1 MIVVIDNLGVERGGG
16 DAGGVVGDHPQGHAL
31 HLVDFLDLH
40 GVLGVGE
47 EYLDGGVGIIRVVR
61 KLLRHPHISGNASDC
76 SLASKHELVGVYF
89 QEFVCQL

>member
-16 DAGGVVGDHPQGHAL
+16 DAGGVVGDHPQGDAL
-31 HLVDFLDLH
+31 HLVHLLDLH

-47 EYLDGGVGIIRVVR
+47 EYLDGGVRIIRVVW
-61 KLLRHPHISGNASDC
+61 KLLRNPNVGGDASDC